1 MTGMPLRLISLGFAT
16 LLVLSSAIG
25 QVPTPTP
32 DKKAGGRHGKFH
44 FTTDEQI
51 AVDANRR
58 KQIREKL
65 ASLRQDLD
73 TLAKDPAAKQRLS
86 SEIGAFEAY
95 VNAVEHSETH
105 SASPVAAQEETILNE
120 KKGMSHCTMCHEA
133 GDPSHSVSRTSRR

>member
-1 MTGMPLRLISLGFAT
+1 MWLSHSLSVRPQIKDPETVKIGHGIHVTQEPRLMTGMPLRLISLGFAT

-73 TLAKDPAAKQRLS
+73 KLAKDPAAKQRLS
-86 SEIGAFEAY
+86 SEVG
-95 VNAVEHSETH
+95 
-105 SASPVAAQEETILNE
+105 
-120 KKGMSHCTMCHEA
+120 
-133 GDPSHSVSRTSRR
+133 